1 MLPLEI
7 LIPSLV
13 LNLIYVILKLIESRD
28 RYVILYNKLTKSKS
42 QLEKSISDYKKS
54 ISLNE
59 IHDETLEN
67 IENFIDVMEDLNQ
80 VINFKNIY

>member
-67 IENFIDVMEDLNQ
+67 IENFI
-80 VINFKNIY
+80 

>member
-7 LIPSLV
+7 LIPSLI
-13 LNLIYVILKLIESRD
+13 LNLIYIILKLLESKD
-28 RYVILYNKLTKSKS
+28 KYVKLYNKLTQSKS

-59 IHDETLEN
+59 IHDEALEN
-67 IENFIDVMEDLNQ
+67 IENFLDVMEDLNK
-80 VINFKNIY
+80 VIIFKNI

>member
-80 VINFKNIY
+80 VINFKNI